1 MKSVVTLMVAVVLIG
16 VAAVALG
23 FTGGPRGWAG
33 MGGMMGGVGM
43 GPGMMMMP
51 GAGPAACPFA
61 AGAGAT
67 AITEEKA
74 KELAESY
81 AAKYLKGFTVDKV
94 LPVTG
99 PGHTMYVVE
108 LTGPETEMRV
118 LHVSPF
124 GMVMPFGGPY
134 RRGA

>member
-1 MKSVVTLMVAVVLIG
+1 MKRVVMLMVAVVLVG
-16 VAAVALG
+16 LAAVALG
-23 FTGGPRGWAG
+23 FTGGPLGWAG

-43 GPGMMMMP
+43 GPGMMMP
-51 GAGPAACPFA
+51 GAGPGACPFA

-74 KELAESY
+74 KELAEAY
-81 AAKYLKGFTVDKV
+81 AEKYLKGFTVDKV
-94 LPVTG
+94 LPMTG

-108 LTGPETEMRV
+108 LTGPEAEVRV

-124 GMVMPFGGPY
+124 GTVMPVGGPY